1 MGQVYVNDHPLV
13 ADGLT
18 QLRDAATG
26 SAEFRR
32 IIARLTYVQTN
43 EALRDLKL
51 KPVEVT
57 TPLTTTQGQRL
68 AERIAIVPILRA
80 GLGMVDAML
89 EAMPDAEVRHLG
101 FYRDEQTL
109 QPVEYY
115 HKLPS
120 NDPPDVAVVV
130 DPMLATGGS
139 ANAAIEALKRWA
151 VPRIKLMSILGAP
164 EGVAA
169 VQHAH
174 SDVSIYVCTI
184 DEKLNDHGYIMPG
197 LGDAGDRIFGT

>member
-1 MGQVYVNDHPLV
+1 MAQVHVNDHPLV

-18 QLRDAATG
+18 RLRDAATG

-32 IIARLTYVQTN
+32 IVGRLTYVQTN
-43 EALRDLKL
+43 ESLRDLKL
-51 KPVEVT
+51 RTIDVT
-57 TPLTTTQGQRL
+57 TPVAPTRGKRL

-89 EAMPDAEVRHLG
+89 HVLPDAEVRHLG
-101 FYRDEQTL
+101 IYRDEQTL
-109 QPVEYY
+109 KPVEYY
-115 HKLPS
+115 HKLPA
-120 NDPPDVAVVV
+120 NDPPDVAIVV

-139 ANAAIEALKRWA
+139 ATAAIATLKIWK
-151 VPRIKLMSILGAP
+151 VPRIKLMSILAAP

-169 VQHAH
+169 VQRDHP
-174 SDVSIYVCTI
+174 DVQIYVCAI
-184 DEKLNDHGYIMPG
+184 DEKLNDKGYILPG